1 MSRQLLLL
9 LSLLLSCKHGFA
21 APAEAALS
29 GTLTSVGSDTLGN
42 LMTRWAEAFQQLHP
56 GVIVQVQTPGSSSAP
71 IALTAGAA
79 SFGAMSRE
87 MHADELQ
94 RFEQRYGYAPTRI
107 SVAQDAIVVFVHPD
121 NPLQSLRL
129 LDIAAIF
136 GEAGA
141 CSSSAQDPE
150 QRRIEHWNDLD
161 VVDSNFAAQRL
172 LRIGRNG
179 VSGTSAYFSE
189 ATLCGADYRAD
200 IVQLPGSG
208 AVVAAVAQHTNA
220 IGYSGI
226 GYLNALVKPLALST
240 ATHTTAVSPN
250 NQTIESGTYPLSR
263 SLYLYFNMKPETAPS
278 VLLASFFRFILSAP
292 GQGIATREGFLALS
306 AEQRTTQLTALHLA
320 Q

>member
-1 MSRQLLLL
+1 MSSRLLLL
-9 LSLLLSCKHGFA
+9 LSLLLSCAHGVA
-21 APAEAALS
+21 APAAAALS

-42 LMTRWAEAFQQLHP
+42 LMARWAEAFQQLHP

-107 SVAQDAIVVFVHPD
+107 AVAQDAIVVFVHPD

-136 GEAGA
+136 GEADA
-141 CSSSAQDPE
+141 CSSSAPGTE
-150 QRRIEHWNDLD
+150 QHRIEHWSDLD
-161 VVDSNFAAQRL
+161 MLDASVAAQRL

-179 VSGTSAYFSE
+179 VSGTSAYFSV

-226 GYLNALVKPLALST
+226 GYINALVKPLALST
-240 ATHTTAVSPN
+240 TMHTPAVSPN
-250 NQTIESGTYPLSR
+250 NQTIENGTYPLSR

-306 AEQRTTQLTALHLA
+306 AEQRTAQLTALHLA

>member
-1 MSRQLLLL
+1 MSRRLLVLFALL
-9 LSLLLSCKHGFA
+9 LSDMHGFA
-21 APAEAALS
+21 ATSEPALS

-42 LMTRWAEAFQQLHP
+42 LMARWAEAFQQLHP

-107 SVAQDAIVVFVHPD
+107 AVAQDAIVVFVHPD

-136 GEAGA
+136 GQSDA
-141 CSSSAQDPE
+141 CDSSTQGIE
-150 QRRIEHWNDLD
+150 QRRIERWNDLD
-161 VVDSNFAAQRL
+161 VLDPTVAAQRL

-189 ATLCGADYRAD
+189 TTLCGADYRAD

-226 GYLNALVKPLALST
+226 GYVNALVKTVALST
-240 ATHTTAVSPN
+240 ATQAIAVSPDN
-250 NQTIESGTYPLSR
+250 RTIENGTYPLSR
-263 SLYLYFNMKPETAPS
+263 SLYLYFNMKPETPPS

-306 AEQRTTQLTALHLA
+306 AEQRTTQLAALHLA

>member
-1 MSRQLLLL
+1 MSRRLLVLVAL
-9 LSLLLSCKHGFA
+9 LSSGMHSFA
-21 APAEAALS
+21 ATAEPALS

-42 LMTRWAEAFQQLHP
+42 LMTRWAEVFQQLHP

-94 RFEQRYGYAPTRI
+94 RFAQRYGYAPTRI

-136 GEAGA
+136 GETGA
-141 CSSSAQDPE
+141 CSSGQATE
-150 QRRIEHWNDLD
+150 QRHIEHWNDLD
-161 VVDSNFAAQRL
+161 VADPAVAAQRL

-189 ATLCGADYRAD
+189 ATLWGASYRAD

-226 GYLNALVKPLALST
+226 GYVNALVKPLALSS
-240 ATHTTAVSPN
+240 ATQAIGVRPN
-250 NQTIESGTYPLSR
+250 SQTIENGTYPLSR
-263 SLYLYFNMKPETAPS
+263 SLYLYFNLKPETAPS
-278 VLLASFFRFILSAP
+278 VLLASFFRFILSVP
-292 GQGIATREGFLALS
+292 GQSIATREGFLALS
-306 AEQRTTQLTALHLA
+306 VEQRTAQLAALHLA

>member
-1 MSRQLLLL
+1 MSHRLLVLL
-9 LSLLLSCKHGFA
+9 ALLLSCTHGFGA
-21 APAEAALS
+21 MAEPALS

-129 LDIAAIF
+129 IDIAAIF

-141 CSSSAQDPE
+141 CSLAEDTE
-150 QRRIEHWNDLD
+150 RRHIEHWNDLK
-161 VVDSNFAAQRL
+161 VVDPVIAAQRL

-189 ATLCGADYRAD
+189 ATLCRADYRAD

-208 AVVAAVAQHTNA
+208 AVVAAVAQHSNA

-226 GYLNALVKPLALST
+226 GYINALVKPVALST
-240 ATHTTAVSPN
+240 ATQAIAVSPN
-250 NQTIESGTYPLSR
+250 SQTIENGTYPLSR

-278 VLLASFFRFILSAP
+278 VLLASFFRFILSTP

-306 AEQRTTQLTALHLA
+306 VEQRTTQLTALYLA